1 MAEFQMSTEV
11 SGHLDLNSTISNKQL
26 GEWRMA
32 CKTEGKVC
40 PKTSKQ
46 RVGQK
51 EGISTIV
58 TIC

>member
-11 SGHLDLNSTISNKQL
+11 SGHLDLNSTIPNKQL

-40 PKTSKQ
+40 PKRASK
-46 RVGQK
+46 
-51 EGISTIV
+51 E
-58 TIC
+58 